1 MQVLDSGSH
10 VITRGCDVAVV
21 VFDGAYHLSAM
32 GTDAIIN
39 ERIDQTLRNI
49 TKREELITTCGLDP
63 DIARACVARVLA
75 E

>member
-49 TKREELITTCGLDP
+49 TKREELITTCGLDT
-63 DIARACVARVLA
+63 DVARAVVARVLA

>member
-32 GTDAIIN
+32 GS
-39 ERIDQTLRNI
+39 
-49 TKREELITTCGLDP
+49 GP
-63 DIARACVARVLA
+63 SF
-75 E
+75 